1 MSNNELVLD
10 IMNTIE
16 EIEEDGNTIVE
27 DNYWLGF
34 LFVKVGSDVYNFQGE
49 EYDMLHKEY
58 ENSWLSD
65 HITFE
70 EYIMYVSQSW

>member
-10 IMNTIE
+10 IMNTIK

-34 LFVKVGSDVYNFQGE
+34 LFVKAGSDVYNFQGE
-49 EYDMLHKEY
+49 EYDMLYKEY
-58 ENSWLSD
+58 ENSWLSE
-65 HITFE
+65 HIVFE
-70 EYIMYVSQSW
+70 EYIMYVSQNW